1 MTATT
6 SGAVDDFAPF
16 DGTRSN
22 PVRTL
27 FLSHDGG
34 MAGAQKML
42 LTLLEGLD
50 RNVVFP
56 VLVVP
61 FRRELAAAAEAIG
74 IHVDVL
80 PWMHWAPCQGQVSL
94 AGRFRYFAKFLL
106 RFPSRISAL
115 REIIVRHKIDLVY
128 SNTVTMLE
136 GAVSA
141 KFNNV
146 PHVWHIHEPIVGNNE
161 LSPILPGWLYESII
175 RALSQSIIF
184 PSKSLLQCYPS
195 LGAKAE
201 VIHNGLALPEVRDR
215 ETARRL
221 VLEHMGLPMSAR
233 LVGVVGALQPRKD
246 HETFIRMAGCIQSKY
261 NDAIFLI
268 VGVGDRENTERVRRC
283 IQRNDLTHTVLLL
296 GRWQGEIADL
306 MAGLDVLVISS
317 EQESFGLTAIEAM
330 AVETPV
336 VSTKCGG
343 PEEVLE
349 QGVTGYLAPLKDAER
364 MSEFVVTLLRS
375 TELARQMGHQGRQI
389 SVNHFTNFKY
399 VYAIESVIS
408 RSRPSVNSS
417 TRNAKYS

>member
-1 MTATT
+1 MTSTAT
-6 SGAVDDFAPF
+6 GAMDDFSPV
-16 DGTRSN
+16 DVTRSK
-22 PVRTL
+22 PIRTL

-61 FRRELAAAAEAIG
+61 FRRELSAAAEAIG

-80 PWMHWAPCQGQVSL
+80 PWVHWAPCQGPVSL

-115 REIIVRHKIDLVY
+115 RDIIVRHKIDLVY
-128 SNTVTMLE
+128 TNTVTMLE
-136 GAVSA
+136 GAVAA
-141 KFNNV
+141 KLNDI

-161 LSPILPGWLYESII
+161 LTPILPGWLYERVI

-184 PSKSLLQCYPS
+184 PSKSLLQCYPR

-221 VLEHMGLPMSAR
+221 IVERMGLPSSAR

-246 HETFIRMAGCIQSKY
+246 HETFVRMARCIQAKY
-261 NDAIFLI
+261 DDAIFLI
-268 VGVGDRENTERVRRC
+268 VGVGDPENTERVRRC

-317 EQESFGLTAIEAM
+317 EQESFGLTAVESM

-375 TELARQMGHQGRQI
+375 SELARKMGHHGRQI
-389 SVNHFTNFKY
+389 ALNRFTNFNY
-399 VYAIESVIS
+399 VCAIEAVIS
-408 RSRPSVNSS
+408 RESPSVY
-417 TRNAKYS
+417 YS